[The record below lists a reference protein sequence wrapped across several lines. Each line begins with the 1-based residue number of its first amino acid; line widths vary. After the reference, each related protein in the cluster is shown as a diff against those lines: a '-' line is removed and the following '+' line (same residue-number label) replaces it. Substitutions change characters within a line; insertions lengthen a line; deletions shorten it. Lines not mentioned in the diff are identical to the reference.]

1 MNNQLSVVL
10 QIDIEAALKAKS
22 LAGNVYCIDT
32 SDRSTPETLDSS
44 TFITNVI
51 DNQVVNWLVVGIDWK
66 QDGAYYAEVK
76 DIKGEAVDK
85 GVLFPT
91 LYDSPS
97 VMGRAY
103 WWGGMVVA
111 RVPGIYK
118 YTMTIRLSNIMSFDL
133 DLYLDVTEGFV
144 MSEPATPAPAM
155 AM

>member
-10 QIDIEAALKAKS
+10 QVDIEAALKAKS
-22 LAGNVYCIDT
+22 LAGNVYSIDT

-66 QDGAYYAEVK
+66 NEAYYAEVK

-97 VMGRAY
+97 VAGRAY

-118 YTMTIRLSNIMSFDL
+118 YTMTISLSKIMCL
-133 DLYLDVTEGFV
+133 DLNMYLDVKEGFV
-144 MSEPATPAPAM
+144 MSEPATSAPAM
-155 AM
+155 AT